1 MPAELAYCDGGGWVT
16 VLSPPTPAAPAY
28 LIGTSLKEIL
38 AMDSRVGDRVVLLG
52 GSIAALFAASALA
65 EGYNEVVLVDRDDLV
80 GVREAR
86 RGAPQGK
93 HINGLLARGARAMED
108 LFPEITVQMVR
119 DGCPLTDLAG
129 TVRWYAN
136 GVRLQQTRAGL
147 TNVAARRPLME
158 LHVRERV
165 QALSN
170 VTFMERYDITG
181 LETTADQARVTG
193 ARVQR
198 QGGDEEVISADL
210 VVDATGR
217 GSRAPVWLEQLGYGR
232 VEEDG
237 AKIGLGYA
245 SRHYRLRSDPF
256 GTDHSI
262 VVIASPDRP
271 RGAIFTKTDDGAVE
285 LTMYGILGDHPPT
298 DPEGFNAFAKTLA
311 APEVYEAIVDAEPID
326 DPVLYRF
333 PTTMRRRYERFSRF
347 PENFIVIG
355 DAVCTPNP
363 VFAQAQTLAALEAL
377 ALRDHMRRGEAPQ
390 SLAFMKEVGQI
401 IDPAWDMTTGVDLS
415 FPGVEGDRPLK
426 LRMIQ
431 RYMQRVLAAAT
442 ADPSVT
448 EAFMRSA
455 GMVDGPE
462 ALMRPGFVWRVLR
475 TSSRVMAGSN

>member
-1 MPAELAYCDGGGWVT
+1 
-16 VLSPPTPAAPAY
+16 
-28 LIGTSLKEIL
+28 
-38 AMDSRVGDRVVLLG
+38 
-52 GSIAALFAASALA
+52 
-65 EGYNEVVLVDRDDLV
+65 
-80 GVREAR
+80 
-86 RGAPQGK
+86 
-93 HINGLLARGARAMED
+93 MED
-108 LFPEITVQMVR
+108 LFPEITVEMVR

-158 LHVRERV
+158 YHVRERV
-165 QALSN
+165 QQLSN
-170 VTFMERYDITG
+170 VRFMERYDITG
-181 LETTADQARVTG
+181 LEVAADRSRVIG
-193 ARVQR
+193 ARVHK
-198 QGGDEEVISADL
+198 QGDDQEEMLTADL
-210 VVDATGR
+210 VVDVTGR
-217 GSRAPVWLEQLGYGR
+217 GSRSPVWLEQLGYGR
-232 VEEDG
+232 VQEDG
-237 AKIGLGYA
+237 ARIGLGYA

-311 APEVYEAIVDAEPID
+311 APEIYEAITDAEPLD

-333 PTTMRRRYERFSRF
+333 PTTMRRRYELMARF
-347 PENFIVIG
+347 PEGYIIIG

-377 ALRDHMRRGEAPQ
+377 ALRDHMRRGRMPG
-390 SLAFMKEVGQI
+390 SLEFMKEVGRI
-401 IDPAWDMTTGVDLS
+401 IDPAWDMTSGVDLS
-415 FPGVEGDRPLK
+415 FPGVEGDRPMK

-431 RYMQRVLAAAT
+431 KYMQRVLAAAT

-455 GMVDGPE
+455 GMVDQPN

-475 TSSRVMAGSN
+475 TSSRVMAGSR